1 MVSPYFT
8 LLFSRKE
15 ITKFS
20 ELALVSVHFN
30 CLIGCIVIM
39 RGYWLWNT
47 ANTTADIYLLVEN
60 RNKNT
65 KTKFKVC
72 SNFFYQPYGCPKA
85 NFGPLTKRYP
95 HSLFQVRPKGHRELR
110 NEVESPTLI
119 KRVSGI
125 RAGHLSNLSVTILT
139 LNR

>member
-72 SNFFYQPYGCPKA
+72 SNFFISHMA
-85 NFGPLTKRYP
+85 A
-95 HSLFQVRPKGHRELR
+95 LR
-110 NEVESPTLI
+110 PTL
-119 KRVSGI
+119 
-125 RAGHLSNLSVTILT
+125 GHSQRGTLTHYFKYDPKVTGSFVMRLSPQPESSASVEFEPDTFQILV
-139 LNR
+139 LLF